1 MEKLLEK
8 DMVIRILALVIA
20 SLLWLQASSEQSPF
34 MEKTLNDVPV
44 RLQNVEEGYTVVGEV
59 EPVAVDVTIYGSQN
73 LIAGIASRDL
83 NVYVDL
89 SDKEDGTHTLPIRA
103 MEPTGIQVTEI
114 APLEANVTVEEIV
127 RKEFTVSI
135 IQQGLPSLGYSI
147 GNVTFEPEEV
157 SIEGAKS
164 IIESIKNAAV
174 VVDVNN
180 VTDSFE
186 RNVPVNVF
194 DESGSVVQDVNVI
207 PQTVT
212 VSIEVVQAQVEKE
225 VSVKPSLVG
234 EPAEGYRIIE
244 IDLEPRVVLITGS
257 EEIIDEISSLSTTP
271 IEIQGAESD
280 IERIVGLQLPT
291 GVAAIDSASF
301 QVNIR
306 IGQEDMVDEDELEE

>member
-59 EPVAVDVTIYGSQN
+59 EPVAVDVTISGSQN

-280 IERIVGLQLPT
+280 IEKIVGLQLPT

>member
-280 IERIVGLQLPT
+280 IEKIVGLQLPT